1 MGGIFHVAAVAQL
14 VEPSVVVR
22 VVVGS
27 SPIGRPSFPPLY
39 VTLATFPS
47 SCHPRATAKQLT
59 RGSDG
64 GTMLECQ
71 IPEHLL
77 RKPRG

>member
-1 MGGIFHVAAVAQL
+1 
-14 VEPSVVVR
+14 
-22 VVVGS
+22 
-27 SPIGRPSFPPLY
+27 
-39 VTLATFPS
+39 
-47 SCHPRATAKQLT
+47 LT